1 MPNNIANKL
10 VVSAETQAEIEN
22 FLYAIAGVEGDET
35 LDIDFERIVPM
46 PECLS
51 NTKLALFSKINDQ
64 ALEDEAEDVIKYFDG
79 KMPDDLKDKIDY
91 EIYKSFRR
99 VEAEDALN
107 SYGFDCFSNLSLD
120 EYEEMSREELI
131 ERCMEE
137 ADGELDFYVVEI
149 QIA

>member
-1 MPNNIANKL
+1 MRHSTLTLKEL
-10 VVSAETQAEIEN
+10 FQCRSA
-22 FLYAIAGVEGDET
+22 YK
-35 LDIDFERIVPM
+35 
-46 PECLS
+46 

-91 EIYKSFRR
+91 EIYQSFRR
-99 VEAEDALN
+99 VEAEDALD

-131 ERCMEE
+131 ERCMDD
-137 ADGELDFYVVEI
+137 ADGELDFYVVDI

>member
-1 MPNNIANKL
+1 MT
-10 VVSAETQAEIEN
+10 EEE
-22 FLYAIAGVEGDET
+22 
-35 LDIDFERIVPM
+35 
-46 PECLS
+46 
-51 NTKLALFSKINDQ
+51 LALFRKINDQ
-64 ALEDEAEDVIKYFDG
+64 AIEDEAEDVIKYFDG

-91 EIYKSFRR
+91 EIYQSFRR
-99 VEAEDALN
+99 VEAEDALD